1 MYTVTVF
8 RRYLRGSRGSLV
20 CYSTSVGNH
29 CLNLFFSI
37 RYPIS
42 LSVSSSENSETKQKY
57 TRFKKHFSTSSLVT
71 RRHFIDRMQE
81 LQLTTQEKWLID
93 TYLCRSVGWSAS
105 LYQNANDQ
113 TLIRDYQSVRHQA
126 SVIHTDWQSNS
137 TAIDTA
143 NVHVAS
149 TSTDFFFLNSHP
161 VTFGRYFF
169 V

>member
-1 MYTVTVF
+1 MTIF
-8 RRYLRGSRGSLV
+8 RRHLRGSRGPLV
-20 CYSTSVGNH
+20 CYGKSVGRY

-37 RYPIS
+37 PYPIS
-42 LSVSSSENSETKQKY
+42 RSVSSSENSKTKKN
-57 TRFKKHFSTSSLVT
+57 TRHKKHFSTSSLVT

-126 SVIHTDWQSNS
+126 SVIHTDRQSNS
-137 TAIDTA
+137 AAIDTA

-149 TSTDFFFLNSHP
+149 TPTDFFFLNSHP